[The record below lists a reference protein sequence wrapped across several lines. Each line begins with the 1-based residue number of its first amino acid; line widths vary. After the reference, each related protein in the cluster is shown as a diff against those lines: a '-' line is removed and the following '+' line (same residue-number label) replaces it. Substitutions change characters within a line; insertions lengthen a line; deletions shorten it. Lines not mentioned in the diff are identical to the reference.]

1 MSKHKEYNEIFKL
14 QMVQLVNA
22 GLTQSEIS
30 TEYGVPITTL
40 HGWIKKY
47 NNSDEIKKAPQLSK
61 SEIENIELKKRMKK
75 LEMEVDILKQAA
87 LIIGRK

>member
-1 MSKHKEYNEIFKL
+1 MSKHKEYNESFKL

-22 GLTQSEIS
+22 GLTQLEIS
-30 TEYGVPITTL
+30 REYGVPITTL

-87 LIIGRK
+87 LIMGRK

>member
-1 MSKHKEYNEIFKL
+1 MSKHKEYNESFRL

-30 TEYGVPITTL
+30 RDYGVPITTL
-40 HGWIKKY
+40 HGWVKKY
-47 NNSDEIKKAPQLSK
+47 NDSDEIKKVPQLSK
-61 SEIENIELKKRMKK
+61 SEIENIELKKRMKQ

-87 LIIGRK
+87 LIMGRK